1 MPVRGRA
8 TGGRVTA
15 PVRVAS
21 AEETADAIAD
31 LAGAEFAEAAS
42 DLMQGIYA
50 AYDPD
55 EDDAPTP
62 PQPHH
67 VPEGLGDPA
76 VDPTD
81 GLPERPRTLPAL
93 LGAAGSLP
101 VVALGTDVIVAPPEG
116 PRWHQIRHLPAFQQ
130 RPIMAFGR
138 SIFRSFPC
146 FQQLD
151 ARRRAAGVDAMSEVR
166 LLASI
171 GGRGP
176 SDRAAVDVMSNW
188 IRENGAVLRSEEHT
202 SELQSLM
209 RISYAVFCLKKKK
222 KITI

>member
-55 EDDAPTP
+55 EDEAPMT

-93 LGAAGSLP
+93 PGAAGSLP
-101 VVALGTDVIVAPPEG
+101 VVAIGTVVIVATTAG
-116 PRWHQIRHLPAFQQ
+116 PRWTQISHTLDFQQ
-130 RPIMAFGR
+130 
-138 SIFRSFPC
+138 
-146 FQQLD
+146 
-151 ARRRAAGVDAMSEVR
+151 
-166 LLASI
+166 
-171 GGRGP
+171 
-176 SDRAAVDVMSNW
+176 
-188 IRENGAVLRSEEHT
+188 
-202 SELQSLM
+202 
-209 RISYAVFCLKKKK
+209 
-222 KITI
+222 